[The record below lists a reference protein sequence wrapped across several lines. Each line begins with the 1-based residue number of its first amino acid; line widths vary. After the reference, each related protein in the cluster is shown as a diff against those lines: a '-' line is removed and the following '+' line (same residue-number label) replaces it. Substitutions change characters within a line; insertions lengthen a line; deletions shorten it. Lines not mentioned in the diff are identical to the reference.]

1 MIDLDAVKNYLRVD
15 YDDDDQL
22 LNMLLLGAETYLNEG
37 ITNYALKYE
46 NNSRF
51 RRLADTLTLA
61 LISEQYNNRDQMR
74 GDVGG
79 SWGMN
84 YLMRSM
90 MTQMEYCPIR
100 EGDEDADSM
109 ECGRLQQ

>member
-1 MIDLDAVKNYLRVD
+1 MIDLDTVKNYLRID
-15 YDDDDQL
+15 YDDDDRL
-22 LNMLLLGAETYLNEG
+22 LNMLILGAETYLQEG
-37 ITNYALKYE
+37 ITDYILKYE
-46 NNSRF
+46 NNPRF
-51 RRLADTLTLA
+51 HRLADTLILS
-61 LISEQYNNRDQMR
+61 LISEQYNNRDQMK

-100 EGDEDADSM
+100 EDEDDADSM
-109 ECGRLQQ
+109 ECRRL